1 MANQMNEKPIISLK
15 NVTVIRDNIKILS
28 DINLQVMQGQ
38 CCVVIGPNG
47 AGKSALAAVLSG
59 YLWPQSG
66 SVSILGQIYGQVDVQ
81 NVRRK
86 IGLIE
91 PSRIPQFDETMS
103 VREVVATGLFGTI
116 VLPPDKKITK
126 HQWKRV
132 DSQISFFRLKK
143 QKSTEIGILSTGEQS
158 KVLIARAMISQPKML
173 ILDEPTRGLDMGNRA
188 IVVKVLNKLHKQ
200 KNPPTMIIISHH
212 LDELPKSPEQV
223 VLLKKGKILQQGKP
237 QQVLTSANLSKTF
250 GCIVKVIKHKGS
262 YLASAHV

>member
-1 MANQMNEKPIISLK
+1 MNEKPIISLK
-15 NVTVIRDNIKILS
+15 NVTVLRDDIKILS
-28 DINLQVMQGQ
+28 DINLQIMQGQ
-38 CCVVIGPNG
+38 CCAVIGPNG

-66 SVSILGQIYGQVDVQ
+66 SVRVLNQIYGQVDLQ

-91 PSRIPQFDETMS
+91 PSRIPQFDETMT

-126 HQWKRV
+126 QQWKRV

-143 QKSTEIGILSTGEQS
+143 QKSTEIGVLSTGEQS
-158 KVLIARAMISQPKML
+158 KVLIARAMITQPKML

-188 IVVKVLNKLHKQ
+188 IVAKVLNKLHKQ

-212 LDELPKSPEQV
+212 LDELPKSPDWI

-237 QQVLTSANLSKTF
+237 QNVLTSSNLSKTF
-250 GCIVKVIKHKGS
+250 DCKIEILKNKGA
-262 YLASAHV
+262 YLASVRI